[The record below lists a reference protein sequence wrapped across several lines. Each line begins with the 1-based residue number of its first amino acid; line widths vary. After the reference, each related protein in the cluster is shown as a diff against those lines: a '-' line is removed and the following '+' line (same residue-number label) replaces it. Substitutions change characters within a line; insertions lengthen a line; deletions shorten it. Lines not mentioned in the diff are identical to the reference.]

1 MKTLT
6 NLILIVL
13 LTNFAKA
20 QTDTLG
26 HSKYRCEMELNKSP
40 YFIKGEIFSASDST
54 LVMKHHVSNEKFF
67 IADAFNLENVP
78 PINIDNINIYKKGS
92 SGNGLLV
99 GGCVGMLIGGL
110 IGLASGD
117 DKPNGQY
124 FQIRLTAGTKATLG
138 GIVGFVPGALIGLI
152 AGCSYKIV
160 IPIKGKKENYTQHRK
175 ELVSYS
181 IRKGD

>member
-6 NLILIVL
+6 NLILMVL
-13 LTNFAKA
+13 LTNFAQA
-20 QTDTLG
+20 QTDTIG
-26 HSKYRCEMELNKSP
+26 HSRYRCEIELNKSP

-54 LVMKHHVSNEKFF
+54 IVMKHRVFNAKLFT
-67 IADAFNLENVP
+67 ADAFELENVP
-78 PINIDNINIYKKGS
+78 AINIDNINVYKKGS
-92 SGNGLLV
+92 AGNGLLV

-124 FQIRLTAGTKATLG
+124 FQFRFTAGEKAVMG

-152 AGCSYKIV
+152 AGSSYKIV